1 MGKYYLVLKSI
12 LILFLSAVLCISR
25 IWRIGRIA
33 ILATGLTHETTPL
46 ANDIRA
52 FIIKISALAVFF
64 AIAFF
69 ITCLLIGFSFL
80 SSLIYFITI
89 VVANVPEG
97 LLPTLTLALTLTA
110 KRMARKNCLIKSIQA
125 VETLGSTSTICTDK
139 TGTLTQNKMT
149 VAHIWYSNETYNAET
164 ILKKKQIKKNLH
176 FWEPLLRNAGICSK
190 SEFLPNQDKVPVNA
204 RKVVGDSSEVAI
216 LKFIELSY
224 GSVKEFRKTYTNLFE
239 LPFNSNNKFSLTICQ
254 SNQTNNNF
262 LLMKGASERIVEKCS
277 TILINGKDVPF
288 NKEYKEKYYNAYLD
302 LGGCGER
309 VIGFCDLPL
318 NDFPAGEEIDFE
330 DGRIPKENYR
340 FLGLISMIDPPR
352 PSVPNAVFECRSA
365 GIKIIMV
372 TGDHPIT
379 AKAIA
384 KSVGI
389 ISTETREEVAE
400 RRNVDVKEITPN
412 DAGAIVISGEQL
424 KHMNEKELLYVL
436 EFQEI
441 IFARTSPQQK
451 LSIVEGC
458 QKLGYIVAVT
468 GDGVNDSPALK
479 KANIGVAM
487 GITGSDVSKQ
497 AADMIL
503 LDDNFSS
510 IVTGIEEGRTIFDNL
525 KKSVCYTL
533 SSKLP
538 QMTPFLFFVLFNIP
552 LGMSAVTILCIDLG
566 TDIFPSVSLAY
577 EPPESDIMRRAPRN
591 VKTDNLI
598 NAKLIS
604 VSYLQ
609 LGMIQICAGFF
620 AYFCL
625 LANNGFVPKHL
636 FGLRKEWDSVTI
648 SDLRDSYG
656 QEWSYSQRKT
666 LERSLY
672 TVFFIA
678 IIITKVLTLI
688 SCKTRKLSITSQG
701 FSNQV
706 LNLSLAVEIILTLF
720 IVSTPKVNETLQ
732 MYPIPVIDWFYPIPF
747 SILVILYDELRRYLI
762 RNYPRGFFFNHTYY

>member
-1 MGKYYLVLKSI
+1 MIRTGD
-12 LILFLSAVLCISR
+12 ATAM
-25 IWRIGRIA
+25 GRIA
-33 ILATGLTHETTPL
+33 ILATGLTHEATPL
-46 ANDIRA
+46 SNDIHV
-52 FIIKISALAVFF
+52 FIVKISTLAIFF
-64 AIAFF
+64 AIVFL
-69 ITCLLIGFSFL
+69 ITCVYIGFSFL
-80 SSLIYFITI
+80 KSMIYFITI
-89 VVANVPEG
+89 IVANIPEG

-110 KRMARKNCLIKSIQA
+110 KRMAQKNCLIKSIQA
-125 VETLGSTSTICTDK
+125 VETLGSTSAICTDK

-149 VAHIWYSNETYNAET
+149 VAHVWYSDKIYQAET
-164 ILKKKQIKKNLH
+164 LLKNRLIYKA
-176 FWEPLLRNAGICSK
+176 FGYWEPLIRNAGICSK
-190 SEFLPNQDKVPVNA
+190 SEFMPGQDKVRVQA
-204 RKVVGDSSEVAI
+204 RKAVGDSSEVAI
-216 LKFIELSY
+216 LKFVEASF
-224 GSVKEFRKTYTNLFE
+224 GSVKMYRKSYQILFE
-239 LPFNSNNKFSLTICQ
+239 VPFNSSNKFSLTVCK
-254 SNQTNNNF
+254 SKESRKKY
-262 LLMKGASERIVEKCS
+262 LLMKGASERIIEKCS
-277 TILINGKDVPF
+277 TILMNGVDVPLDAQI
-288 NKEYKEKYYNAYLD
+288 KKKYENAYLN

-309 VIGFCDLPL
+309 VIGFCDLTL
-318 NDFPAGEEIDFE
+318 DDFPSEEQIQYD
-330 DGRIPKENYR
+330 DPRIPKSNYR

-389 ISTETREEVAE
+389 ISTETRDEVAQK
-400 RRNVDVKEITPN
+400 RSIDIKQVTPSE
-412 DAGAIVISGEQL
+412 AGAVVISGEEL
-424 KHMNEKELLYVL
+424 KQMNEQELLEVL
-436 EFQEI
+436 EFHEI

-458 QKLGYIVAVT
+458 QKLGHIVAVT

-538 QMTPFLFFVLFNIP
+538 QMAPFLAFVLWDIP

-566 TDIFPSVSLAY
+566 TDIIPSVSLAY

-591 VKTDNLI
+591 VKKDNLI

-609 LGMIQICAGFF
+609 LGAIQICAGFF

-625 LANNGFVPKHL
+625 MANNGFTPKRL
-636 FGLRKEWDSVTI
+636 FGIRKEWDSSSVHDL
-648 SDLRDSYG
+648 SDYYG
-656 QEWSYSQRKT
+656 QEWSYGQRKV
-666 LERSLY
+666 LEKSLY
-672 TVFFIA
+672 TVFFVA
-678 IIITKVLTLI
+678 IIMTKVLTLV
-688 SCKTRKLSITSQG
+688 SCKTRKLSIVAHG
-701 FSNQV
+701 FSNNV
-706 LNLSLAVEIILTLF
+706 LNISLVVEILCTVLIT
-720 IVSTPKVNETLQ
+720 STPKLHDYLQ
-732 MYPIPVIDWFYPIPF
+732 MYPIPILQWFYPIPF
-747 SILVILYDELRRYLI
+747 SFLVIFYDELRRYLI
-762 RNYPRGFFFNHTYY
+762 RNYPRGFFFNQTYY

>member
-1 MGKYYLVLKSI
+1 MPI
-12 LILFLSAVLCISR
+12 QSR
-25 IWRIGRIA
+25 KA
-33 ILATGLTHETTPL
+33 A
-46 ANDIRA
+46 
-52 FIIKISALAVFF
+52 
-64 AIAFF
+64 
-69 ITCLLIGFSFL
+69 
-80 SSLIYFITI
+80 
-89 VVANVPEG
+89 
-97 LLPTLTLALTLTA
+97 
-110 KRMARKNCLIKSIQA
+110 
-125 VETLGSTSTICTDK
+125 
-139 TGTLTQNKMT
+139 
-149 VAHIWYSNETYNAET
+149 
-164 ILKKKQIKKNLH
+164 
-176 FWEPLLRNAGICSK
+176 
-190 SEFLPNQDKVPVNA
+190 
-204 RKVVGDSSEVAI
+204 GDSSEVAI
-216 LKFIELSY
+216 LKFIELSF
-224 GSVKEFRKTYTNLFE
+224 GSVKEYRKTYDNLFE
-239 LPFNSNNKFSLTICQ
+239 LPFNSTNKYSLTVCL
-254 SNQTNNNF
+254 SKETNKKY
-262 LLMKGASERIVEKCS
+262 LLMKGASERIIEKCN
-277 TILINGKDVPF
+277 TILINNMDVPLNEEIKDRY
-288 NKEYKEKYYNAYLD
+288 NKAYLN

-309 VIGFCDLPL
+309 VIGFCDYVL
-318 NDFPAGEEIDFE
+318 NDFLKFPPNEEIDYE
-330 DGRIPKENYR
+330 DKRIPKENYR

-352 PSVPNAVFECRSA
+352 PSVPNAVYECRSA

-379 AKAIA
+379 AKAIG

-389 ISTETREEVAE
+389 ISTETRDEMAE
-400 RRNVDVKEITPN
+400 RLNVDVNQINPN
-412 DAGAIVISGEQL
+412 NAGAIVVSGEEL
-424 KHMNEKELLYVL
+424 KQMNEKELVEVL

-538 QMTPFLFFVLFNIP
+538 QMAPFIAFVLFNLP

-591 VKTDNLI
+591 VKKDNLI
-598 NAKLIS
+598 NSKLIS

-609 LGMIQICAGFF
+609 LGAIQICAGFY
-620 AYFCL
+620 AYFLL
-625 LANNGFVPKHL
+625 LANNGFVPSNL
-636 FGLRKEWDSVTI
+636 FGIRKQWDSSSVG
-648 SDLRDSYG
+648 DLRDSYG

-672 TVFFIA
+672 TAFFIA
-678 IIITKVLTLI
+678 IIMTKVFTLI
-688 SCKTRKLSITSQG
+688 SCKTRKLSIINHG
-701 FSNQV
+701 FSNSV
-706 LNLSLAVEIILTLF
+706 LNYSLIVELVLTL
-720 IVSTPKVNETLQ
+720 IITSTPKVHDLLQ
-732 MYPIPVIDWFYPIPF
+732 MYPIPIFNWLYSLPF
-747 SILVILYDELRRYLI
+747 SVLVLFYDELRRYLI
-762 RNYPRGFFFNHTYY
+762 RHFPRGFFFNQTYY

>member
-1 MGKYYLVLKSI
+1 M
-12 LILFLSAVLCISR
+12 
-25 IWRIGRIA
+25 GRIA
-33 ILATGLTHETTPL
+33 ILATGLTHDATPL
-46 ANDIRA
+46 SNDIHV
-52 FIIKISALAVFF
+52 FILKISALAVFF
-64 AIAFF
+64 AIIFF
-69 ITCLLIGFSFL
+69 ITCMNIGFSFL
-80 SSLIYFITI
+80 KSMIYFITI
-89 VVANVPEG
+89 IVANIPEG

-110 KRMARKNCLIKSIQA
+110 KRMAQKNCLIKSIQA
-125 VETLGSTSTICTDK
+125 VETLGSTSVICTDK

-149 VAHIWYSNETYNAET
+149 VAHVWYSDKIYQAET
-164 ILKKKQIKKNLH
+164 LLKNKLIYRT
-176 FWEPLLRNAGICSK
+176 FGYWEPLIRNAGICSK
-190 SEFLPNQDKVPVNA
+190 SEFMPGQDKVRVQA
-204 RKVVGDSSEVAI
+204 RKTVGDSSEVAI
-216 LKFIELSY
+216 LKFVEASF
-224 GSVKEFRKTYTNLFE
+224 GSVKAYRKTYQILFE
-239 LPFNSNNKFSLTICQ
+239 VPFNSSNKFSLTVCR
-254 SNQTNNNF
+254 SNESQKKF
-262 LLMKGASERIVEKCS
+262 LLMKGASERIIEKCS
-277 TILINGKDVPF
+277 TILMNGIDMPLDAEIK
-288 NKEYKEKYYNAYLD
+288 KKYENAYLN

-309 VIGFCDLPL
+309 VIGFCDLEMD
-318 NDFPAGEEIDFE
+318 DFPSEEQIQYE
-330 DGRIPKENYR
+330 DPRIPKNNYR

-352 PSVPNAVFECRSA
+352 PSVPNAVYECRSA

-400 RRNVDVKEITPN
+400 KRKVDIKKITPSE
-412 DAGAIVISGEQL
+412 AGAVVISGEEL
-424 KHMNEKELLYVL
+424 KHMNEQELLEVL

-503 LDDNFSS
+503 VDDNFSS

-538 QMTPFLFFVLFNIP
+538 QMAPFLAFVLWDIP

-566 TDIFPSVSLAY
+566 TDIIPSVSLAY

-591 VKTDNLI
+591 VKKDNLI

-609 LGMIQICAGFF
+609 LGAIQICAGFF

-625 LANNGFVPKHL
+625 MANNGFTPKRL
-636 FGLRKEWDSVTI
+636 FGIRKEWDSSSVHDL
-648 SDLRDSYG
+648 SDYYG
-656 QEWSYSQRKT
+656 QEWGYAQRKV
-666 LERSLY
+666 LEKSLY
-672 TVFFIA
+672 TVFFVA
-678 IIITKVLTLI
+678 IIMTKVLTLI
-688 SCKTRKLSITSQG
+688 SCKTRKLSIVEHG
-701 FSNQV
+701 FSNNV
-706 LNLSLAVEIILTLF
+706 LNISLVVEILCTLL
-720 IVSTPKVNETLQ
+720 ITSTPKVSDYLQ
-732 MYPIPVIDWFYPIPF
+732 MYPIPILQWFYPIPF
-747 SILVILYDELRRYLI
+747 SVLVIFYDELRRYLI
-762 RNYPRGFFFNHTYY
+762 RNYPRGFFFNMTYY